1 MRSRLGWVGEG
12 GRGVQQ
18 DEFRRQAY
26 GMGWAAAEEL
36 KQDFNTYKHVLT
48 EEEAEII
55 RYLPLVLYTVIV
67 SLFVPSPITQPFFE
81 LET

>member
-26 GMGWAAAEEL
+26 WTGWAVAEEL

-48 EEEAEII
+48 EEEVEII
-55 RYLPLVLYTVIV
+55 RKYEEEQNGGKRQ
-67 SLFVPSPITQPFFE
+67 SRWDRPFA
-81 LET
+81 L